1 MILGNLKDTEKYEK
15 ISPLFKHAFDYL
27 KSLDFNN
34 LELGKTELDGKDLF
48 INITDTKLKTKDD
61 AKVEVHNLY
70 ADIQLPV
77 SRSESYGW
85 INRSNLKNERESFN
99 TEKDIQFFTDK
110 ATTFITVEPHD
121 FVIFF
126 PEDGHAPLIGEGEI
140 RKIVVKVKIQ

>member
-1 MILGNLKDTEKYEK
+1 MILGNLKDTEEYEK
-15 ISPLFKHAFDYL
+15 ISPLFKQAFDYL

-77 SRSESYGW
+77 SKSESYGW
-85 INRSNLKNERESFN
+85 INRFNLKNERESFN